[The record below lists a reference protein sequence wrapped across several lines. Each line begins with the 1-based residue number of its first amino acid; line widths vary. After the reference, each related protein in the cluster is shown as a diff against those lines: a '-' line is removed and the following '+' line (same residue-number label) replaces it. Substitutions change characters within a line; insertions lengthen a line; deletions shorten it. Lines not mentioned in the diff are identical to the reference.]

1 MTTNRRRVLI
11 VDDDEGILEVVSTAF
26 TRRGFE
32 VSVARDGAEA
42 LVRAE
47 LDSPDLVV
55 LDIIMPRRSGLAV
68 LERIR
73 ERDGAHPPV
82 IVVTADTNPQHEV
95 SARAHG
101 ASEFLEKPFDVA
113 ALVGLGESLLQAD

>member
-1 MTTNRRRVLI
+1 MTADRPRVLI
-11 VDDDEGILEVVSTAF
+11 VDDDETILDVVSTAF
-26 TRRGFE
+26 SRRGYE
-32 VSVARDGAEA
+32 VVLARDGAEA

-73 ERDGAHPPV
+73 ERDPAHPPV
-82 IVVTADTNPQHEV
+82 IVVTADTNPQHET
-95 SARAHG
+95 SARTQG
-101 ASEFLEKPFDVA
+101 ANEFLEKPFDVD
-113 ALVGLGESLLQAD
+113 ALVALAESLLPAG

>member
-11 VDDDEGILEVVSTAF
+11 VDDDEAILEVVSTAF

-73 ERDGAHPPV
+73 ERDDARPAV

-113 ALVGLGESLLQAD
+113 TLIGLAESLLRAD